1 MTIKGSDITV
11 GTTLR
16 WFERVGR
23 YYPETVEVTRTV
35 KAILPSPNPNYI
47 GLMTFV
53 GDYQNHTWFI
63 DGNKDYE
70 TVSQGRTWLDG
81 DPNNPL

>member
-16 WFERVGR
+16 WFVEVGQ
-23 YYPETVEVTRTV
+23 YYRETREVTRTV
-35 KAILPSPNPNYI
+35 KSVYI
-47 GLMTFV
+47 DSFGRKVMTFANE
-53 GDYQNHTWFI
+53 YPQHTWI
-63 DGNKDYE
+63 VDNNKDYE

-81 DPNNPL
+81 DSNNPL